1 MSTEL
6 KISKDSTMQ
15 EVLDNY
21 PSAQRAL
28 FQKYHIG
35 GCHSCGYEPTDILSV
50 VAGKHDITDM
60 DEMLNFI
67 VEAEEIDK
75 RVQISPADLATAM
88 KSDKKPRVI
97 DVRTPAEWETAHING
112 AQLVDENISHE
123 IMSSPKDSAWVF
135 YCHTGKRSM
144 DAASYFAGHGFT
156 NVKSLTGGIDAWSTL
171 VDTNVPR
178 YEVARDMNSGRGVIR
193 PLRSV
198 VSDAQG
204 CVTK

>member
-1 MSTEL
+1 MSTTL

-35 GCHSCGYEPTDILSV
+35 GCHSCGYEPNDVLSV
-50 VAGKHDITDM
+50 VAGKHNITDI
-60 DEMLNFI
+60 DEVLNFI
-67 VEAEEIDK
+67 AEAEEIDK
-75 RVQISPADLATAM
+75 RVQISPADLAEAL
-88 KSDKKPRVI
+88 KSGHKPRVI
-97 DVRTPAEWETAHING
+97 DVRTHAEWETAHIDG

-123 IMSSPKDSAWVF
+123 IMNSPKDSAWVF

-156 NVKSLTGGIDAWSTL
+156 NVKSLTGGIDAWSATI
-171 VDTNVPR
+171 DSTVPR
-178 YEVARDMNSGRGVIR
+178 YEIARDMNTGRGVIK

>member
-1 MSTEL
+1 MSTTL

-35 GCHSCGYEPTDILSV
+35 GCHSCGYEPNDVLSV
-50 VAGKHDITDM
+50 VAGKHNITDM

-75 RVQISPADLATAM
+75 RVQISPANLAEAM
-88 KSDKKPRVI
+88 KSGHKPRVI
-97 DVRTPAEWETAHING
+97 DVRTPAEWETAHIDG

-123 IMSSPKDSAWVF
+123 IMNSPKDSAWVF

-156 NVKSLTGGIDAWSTL
+156 NVKSLTGGIDAWSATI
-171 VDTNVPR
+171 DSTVPR
-178 YEVARDMNSGRGVIR
+178 YEIARDMNTGRGVIK
-193 PLRSV
+193 PLRAV

>member
-1 MSTEL
+1 MSTTL
-6 KISKDSTMQ
+6 KITKDSTMQ

-50 VAGKHDITDM
+50 VAGKHNITDM

-75 RVQISPADLATAM
+75 RVQISPADLDQAM

-97 DVRTPAEWETAHING
+97 DVRTPVEWETAHING
-112 AQLVDENISHE
+112 AELVDENISHE

-156 NVKSLTGGIDAWSTL
+156 NVKSLTGGIDAWSAT
-171 VDTNVPR
+171 VDSTVPR
-178 YEVARDMNSGRGVIR
+178 YEIARDMNTGRGVIR

>member
-15 EVLDNY
+15 EVLDAY

-35 GCHSCGYEPTDILSV
+35 GCHSCGYEPNDVLSV
-50 VAGKHDITDM
+50 VAGKHNITDI
-60 DEMLNFI
+60 DEVLNFI

-112 AQLVDENISHE
+112 AELVDENISHE
-123 IMSSPKDSAWVF
+123 IMNSPKDSAWVF

-171 VDTNVPR
+171 IDTSVPR
-178 YEVARDMNSGRGVIR
+178 YEVARDMNTGRGVIR

>member
-1 MSTEL
+1 MSTTL

-35 GCHSCGYEPTDILSV
+35 GCHSCGYEPNDVLSV
-50 VAGKHDITDM
+50 VAGKHNITDI
-60 DEMLNFI
+60 DEVLNFI
-67 VEAEEIDK
+67 AEAEEIDK
-75 RVQISPADLATAM
+75 RVQISPADLAEAL
-88 KSDKKPRVI
+88 KNDHKPRVI
-97 DVRTPAEWETAHING
+97 DVRTPAEWEAAHING

-123 IMSSPKDSAWVF
+123 IMNSPKDSAWVF

-156 NVKSLTGGIDAWSTL
+156 NVKSLTGGIDAWSATI
-171 VDTNVPR
+171 DSTVPR
-178 YEVARDMNSGRGVIR
+178 YEIARDMNTGRGVIK

>member
-178 YEVARDMNSGRGVIR
+178 YEVARDMNTGRGVIR

>member
-35 GCHSCGYEPTDILSV
+35 GCHSCGYEPNDVLSV
-50 VAGKHDITDM
+50 VAGKHNITDI
-60 DEMLNFI
+60 DEVLNFI
-67 VEAEEIDK
+67 AEAEEIDK
-75 RVQISPADLATAM
+75 RVQISPADLAEAI
-88 KSDKKPRVI
+88 KSGHKPRVI

-123 IMSSPKDSAWVF
+123 IMNSPKDSAWVF

-156 NVKSLTGGIDAWSTL
+156 NVKSLTGGIDAWSATI
-171 VDTNVPR
+171 DSTVPR
-178 YEVARDMNSGRGVIR
+178 YEIARDMNTGRGVIK

-198 VSDAQG
+198 VSDAEG

>member
-1 MSTEL
+1 MSTTL

-15 EVLDNY
+15 EVLEAY

-35 GCHSCGYEPTDILSV
+35 GCHSCGYEPTDVLSV
-50 VAGKHDITDM
+50 VAGKHDITDI
-60 DEMLNFI
+60 DEVLNFI
-67 VEAEEIDK
+67 AEAEEIDK
-75 RVQISPADLATAM
+75 RVQISPKDLAEAM
-88 KSDKKPRVI
+88 KSAKKPRLI
-97 DVRTPAEWETAHING
+97 DVRTPAEWETTHIEG
-112 AQLVDENISHE
+112 AELVNENLSHE
-123 IMSSPKDSAWVF
+123 IMSAPKDSAWVF

-144 DAASYFAGHGFT
+144 DAASYFSGHGFT
-156 NVKSLTGGIDAWSTL
+156 NVKSLTGGIDAWSAT
-171 VDTNVPR
+171 VDPSVPR
-178 YEVARDMNSGRGVIR
+178 YEIARDMSSGRGVIK